1 MKNSFKELKLDELV
15 AKRSE
20 LRKKYFDL
28 RFKKVVEHL
37 ENPVQ
42 LRNLRRQIARV
53 ETRIGSAGSEGAEA
67 AARKRR
73 VVDSELVFSVDIK
86 TQLFAGSPHTQARA
100 ARCAWRHCSA
110 IY

>member
-1 MKNSFKELKLDELV
+1 MKNSFKELKIDELE
-15 AKRSE
+15 AKRAE

-53 ETRIGSAGSEGAEA
+53 ETRIGAAGAAGAAGAKGVEKAKDAVKANSAAKAKSAARGVSA
-67 AARKRR
+67 AAK
-73 VVDSELVFSVDIK
+73 K
-86 TQLFAGSPHTQARA
+86 
-100 ARCAWRHCSA
+100 
-110 IY
+110 